1 MAILNIY
8 HREPLVSVP
17 GWLKTTTWCLS
28 GTICNRHVGN
38 ELVGNQQEE
47 NDTTE
52 PSAMG
57 EATCERQ
64 QSIENDAIMSELRKI
79 TERLDSHGVDEKLR
93 EEWRN
98 VGQALDR
105 FFFLLFITIQLS
117 LTLVTVGRLPSAD
130 IPNMKQG

>member
-17 GWLKTTTWCLS
+17 GWLKTTARCLS
-28 GTICNRHVGN
+28 GTICNTRVGN
-38 ELVGNQQEE
+38 EPVGDKQEE
-47 NDTTE
+47 NDTRE

-64 QSIENDAIMSELRKI
+64 QSIENDAILSELRKI

-105 FFFLLFITIQLS
+105 FFFLVFIIIQLS
-117 LTLVTVGRLPSAD
+117 LTLVTFGRLPSAD
-130 IPNMKQG
+130 IPNMK